1 MINAYTSSN
10 ISKEEAKGGQV
21 NMCTAIQELIEE
33 GRAEGREEGRVE
45 GLEEGFVK
53 GEDMLTALFRKL
65 TPGTKDFDK
74 ALNATPAER
83 KRLYKKIRY
92 C

>member
-21 NMCTAIQELIEE
+21 NVCTAIQELIEE
-33 GRAEGREEGRVE
+33 GRAEGRAEGRV
-45 GLEEGFVK
+45 EGFVK